1 MRVPTCA
8 YDARWGAYATI
19 SPSFG
24 LEIVAPSRHNESYR
38 PRCRAVRRGAEC
50 ENGIWFAGMEMPTR
64 SSQRTKYRSQMVLP
78 RRPVIPA
85 NEIPFSKASPRP
97 SPHPSKSNT
106 ILKPLCRGAPSSQQ
120 ATYRSSAAYIP
131 RAPHK
136 PHVDPITLAPEAA
149 PAARRLP
156 GPLWGESERAAR
168 RRGELQL
175 SEREPRRGPGRR
187 TPSRQSYSALMEP
200 SWLPRSCAILIPCM

>member
-50 ENGIWFAGMEMPTR
+50 ENGIRFAGMEMPVC

-85 NEIPFSKASPRP
+85 SNLPFLRSV
-97 SPHPSKSNT
+97 HPSCS
-106 ILKPLCRGAPSSQQ
+106 PQ
-120 ATYRSSAAYIP
+120 A
-131 RAPHK
+131 H
-136 PHVDPITLAPEAA
+136 
-149 PAARRLP
+149 LP
-156 GPLWGESERAAR
+156 
-168 RRGELQL
+168 
-175 SEREPRRGPGRR
+175 
-187 TPSRQSYSALMEP
+187 TPSRPHLRQP
-200 SWLPRSCAILIPCM
+200 LPRGACPGPSGANLSAQREGEGSFSSPSVSPGGARAGAPPHVSRTQLSWNPRGLLAAALYSFLVCERSAPRSWKKG